1 VPKRETRTVL
11 AWIIQAFEITVWKD
25 SSVEEPQKIE
35 DVAGALL
42 ALLLLALLVTV
53 ADAGM
58 QRTPVPVPLPPT
70 LRQRTRRLA
79 ARLRAALSP
88 AIPAPPVPQEVP

>member
-1 VPKRETRTVL
+1 
-11 AWIIQAFEITVWKD
+11 
-25 SSVEEPQKIE
+25 VEEPQKIE

-53 ADAGM
+53 ADAEM
-58 QRTPVPVPLPPT
+58 QRTPVPVPLPPP

-88 AIPAPPVPQEVP
+88 AIPAPPVPQEGP